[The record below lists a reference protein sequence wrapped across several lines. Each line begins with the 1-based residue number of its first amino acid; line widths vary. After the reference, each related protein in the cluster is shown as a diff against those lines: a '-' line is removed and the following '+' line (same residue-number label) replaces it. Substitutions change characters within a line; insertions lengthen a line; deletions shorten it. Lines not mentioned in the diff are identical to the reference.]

1 MIITTFSGYSG
12 SRVELVAEN
21 NKVFVRK
28 TGNTHRN
35 YSRLTALTSQGYP
48 VCRVLDY
55 KDDII
60 NLEYIHGLDMLNY
73 LQQND
78 PKNLLAFLVDLIS
91 AFAKNHR
98 VQDYSQ
104 IYNDK
109 LTDIDFASLPFT
121 KIELLSRL
129 PQFLHA
135 SEYHGDLTLEN
146 IIYSEKRGFVLI
158 DAVDIEYDSY
168 QFDLAKLAQDVICK
182 WFLRHK
188 RINLDYKLLVI
199 EQGLADKFGKI
210 QPELIIS
217 QLLRVYRHTGQD
229 IVTRNFLENKM
240 RSLWK

>member
-12 SRVELVAEN
+12 SRVELVTEN
-21 NKVFVRK
+21 DKVFVRK
-28 TGNTHRN
+28 TCNTHRN
-35 YSRLTALTSQGYP
+35 YSRLKALTSQGYP

-55 KDDII
+55 KDDVI

-78 PKNLLAFLVDLIS
+78 PKNLLAFLIDLIS

-104 IYNDK
+104 IYDDK

-129 PQFLHA
+129 PRFLHA
-135 SEYHGDLTLEN
+135 SDYHGDLTLEN

-199 EQGLADKFGKI
+199 EQGLADKFGEI